1 VPRALRRH
9 AIRQGGGRR
18 HHQHRLGSGHTYTFT
33 RQPDGTTDIDVVIVR
48 NGKNLKGR
56 VLGFVLRTI
65 GKRVLE
71 RAFVNSGKAIEAR
84 KGAARE
90 AAVER

>member
-1 VPRALRRH
+1 
-9 AIRQGGGRR
+9 
-18 HHQHRLGSGHTYTFT
+18 
-33 RQPDGTTDIDVVIVR
+33 
-48 NGKNLKGR
+48 